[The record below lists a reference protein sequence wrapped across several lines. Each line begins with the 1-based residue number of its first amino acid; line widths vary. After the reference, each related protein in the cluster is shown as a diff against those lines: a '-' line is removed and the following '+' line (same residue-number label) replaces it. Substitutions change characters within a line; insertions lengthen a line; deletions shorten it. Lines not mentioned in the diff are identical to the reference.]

1 MSCNHEHEFEHEHEH
16 EHEHCCCEHEHEHES
31 GHKHE
36 QHHEHTHDHSH
47 SHEHSHG
54 CCCGHDHGHSHEHG
68 EDEEQGVM
76 TYVRMGLSAVG
87 LLASIFWLE
96 GTWQLVVCI
105 AAYLLAG
112 FSVLKEAVE
121 NISHGEIFDEN
132 FLMTVASIGA
142 FCIGKYPEA
151 VAVML
156 LYEIGEWL
164 QDKAVG
170 SSRASIKALVNVRPD
185 HANLVKGDE
194 VVTVK
199 AETVSVNDI
208 ILVRP
213 GERVP
218 LDGEVIEGS
227 STVDTSA
234 LTGESMPQEWTVGSA
249 ALAGCVNQSGLL
261 KIKVTKPF
269 GESSVSR
276 IMALVEDAQDNK
288 AQPERFITRFARVY
302 TPVVCGIAVLVA
314 ILPPLLGMGAWS
326 TFIHKALAFLVI
338 SCPCALVISVP
349 LSFFS
354 GIGCASHN
362 GILMKGSNY
371 LELLSKAEIAAFDK
385 TGTLTRGEFS
395 VTSLAC
401 ADGVTEAQLLE
412 VAACCESQ
420 STHPLAKSILKAY
433 GKPVDAD
440 RLTKIEELSGNGIRA
455 TLDGKTALAGKP
467 ELLEGIAVTTQP
479 TGTTAV
485 YVAYGGQY
493 LGCIGLSDTLKPDT
507 KDAIAA
513 LRKLGLHNLTMLS
526 GDRQA
531 TADSI
536 AKEVGL
542 DNAWG
547 QLLPEEKVT
556 HLEDLRKLGS
566 VVYAGDGINDAPVLA
581 AADVGVA
588 MGGLGSDAAME
599 AADVVIMTD
608 ELSRLPLAIHIARK
622 TMAIAKQN
630 IMFSIAIKILILALS
645 LLTDIGLWLAVFA
658 DVGVC
663 MLAIL
668 NSLRALHTK

>member
-1 MSCNHEHEFEHEHEH
+1 MSCNHEHEFEHEH

-132 FLMTVASIGA
+132 FLMTIASIGA

-227 STVDTSA
+227 SSVDTSA

-608 ELSRLPLAIHIARK
+608 ELSRLPLAIRIARK

-630 IMFSIAIKILILALS
+630 IVFSIAIKILILALS

>member
-1 MSCNHEHEFEHEHEH
+1 M
-16 EHEHCCCEHEHEHES
+16 
-31 GHKHE
+31 
-36 QHHEHTHDHSH
+36 
-47 SHEHSHG
+47 
-54 CCCGHDHGHSHEHG
+54 
-68 EDEEQGVM
+68 
-76 TYVRMGLSAVG
+76 
-87 LLASIFWLE
+87 
-96 GTWQLVVCI
+96 
-105 AAYLLAG
+105 
-112 FSVLKEAVE
+112 
-121 NISHGEIFDEN
+121 ISYWYG
-132 FLMTVASIGA
+132 
-142 FCIGKYPEA
+142 P
-151 VAVML
+151 
-156 LYEIGEWL
+156 
-164 QDKAVG
+164 
-170 SSRASIKALVNVRPD
+170 
-185 HANLVKGDE
+185 
-194 VVTVK
+194 
-199 AETVSVNDI
+199 
-208 ILVRP
+208 
-213 GERVP
+213 
-218 LDGEVIEGS
+218 DGEVIEGS
-227 STVDTSA
+227 SSVDTSA

-608 ELSRLPLAIHIARK
+608 ELSRLPLAIRIARK

-630 IMFSIAIKILILALS
+630 IVFSIAIKILILALS

>member
-1 MSCNHEHEFEHEHEH
+1 MSCNHEHEFEHEH

-199 AETVSVNDI
+199 AETVLVNDI

-227 STVDTSA
+227 SSVDTSA

-608 ELSRLPLAIHIARK
+608 ELSRLPLAIRIARK

-630 IMFSIAIKILILALS
+630 IVFSIAIKILILALS

>member
-1 MSCNHEHEFEHEHEH
+1 MSCNHEHEFEHEH

-227 STVDTSA
+227 SSVDTSA

-608 ELSRLPLAIHIARK
+608 ELSRLPLAIRIARK

-630 IMFSIAIKILILALS
+630 IVFSIAIKILILALS

>member
-1 MSCNHEHEFEHEHEH
+1 MSCKHEHEHEHCCQHEHEHEH
-16 EHEHCCCEHEHEHES
+16 EHEH
-31 GHKHE
+31 
-36 QHHEHTHDHSH
+36 SH
-47 SHEHSHG
+47 SHEHG
-54 CCCGHDHGHSHEHG
+54 GEEEHG
-68 EDEEQGVM
+68 AF

-87 LLASIFWLE
+87 LLLSIFWLD
-96 GTWQLVVCI
+96 GIWQLVVCI
-105 AAYLLAG
+105 IAYLLAG

-121 NISHGEIFDEN
+121 NIALGEIFDEN

-142 FCIGKYPEA
+142 FCIGDYPEA

-185 HANLVKGDE
+185 HANLLQGED
-194 VVTVK
+194 VTAVK
-199 AETVSVNDI
+199 AESVSVGDI

-213 GERVP
+213 GERIP

-234 LTGESMPQEWTVGSA
+234 LTGESMPQEWGVGTT
-249 ALAGCVNQSGLL
+249 ALAGCVNQNGVL
-261 KIKVTKPF
+261 KIRVTKPF

-288 AQPERFITRFARVY
+288 AQPERFITRFARIY
-302 TPVVCGIAVLVA
+302 TPAVCGIAVLVA
-314 ILPPLLGMGAWS
+314 VLPPLLGMGTWS
-326 TFIHKALAFLVI
+326 MFIHKALAFLVI

-354 GIGCASHN
+354 GIGCASYN

-371 LELLSKAEIAAFDK
+371 LELLAKADIAAFDK
-385 TGTLTRGEFS
+385 TGTLTKGVFS

-401 ADGVTEAQLLE
+401 ADGVTEQQLLE
-412 VAACCESQ
+412 VAAYCESQ

-433 GKPVDAD
+433 GKPIDGS
-440 RLTKIEELSGNGIRA
+440 RLSSIEELSGNGIRA
-455 TLDGKTALAGKP
+455 TLDGAAALAGKQD
-467 ELLEGIAVTTQP
+467 LLSGITVTTQP
-479 TGTTAV
+479 SGTTAV
-485 YVAYGGQY
+485 YVAYDGRY
-493 LGCIGLSDTLKPDT
+493 LGCIGLSDTLKADT
-507 KDAIAA
+507 KDAISA
-513 LRKLGLHNLTMLS
+513 LRKLRLHNLTMLS

-531 TADSI
+531 TADAI
-536 AKEVGL
+536 AREIGL

-547 QLLPEEKVT
+547 QLLPEEKVA
-556 HLEDLRKLGS
+556 HLADLKKLGS

-608 ELSRLPLAIHIARK
+608 ELSRLPLAIRIARK

-630 IMFSIAIKILILALS
+630 IVFSIVVKVLILLLS
-645 LLTDIGLWLAVFA
+645 LLTDMGLWLAVFA

-668 NSLRALHTK
+668 NSLRALRTE

>member
-16 EHEHCCCEHEHEHES
+16 EHESEHCCAHEH
-31 GHKHE
+31 
-36 QHHEHTHDHSH
+36 HHEHTHDHSH
-47 SHEHSHG
+47 SHEHSHSCG
-54 CCCGHDHGHSHEHG
+54 CCGHDHGHSHEHG
-68 EDEEQGVM
+68 GEEEQGVM

-105 AAYLLAG
+105 VAYLLAG
-112 FSVLKEAVE
+112 FSVLREAVE
-121 NISHGEIFDEN
+121 NISRGEIFDEN

-170 SSRASIKALVNVRPD
+170 SSCASIKALVNVRPD
-185 HANLVKGDE
+185 HANLIKGDE

-199 AETVSVNDI
+199 ADTVSVNDI

-227 STVDTSA
+227 SSADTSA

-261 KIKVTKPF
+261 KIRVTKPF

-412 VAACCESQ
+412 IAACCESQ

-433 GKPVDAD
+433 GKPVNGD

-467 ELLEGIAVTTQP
+467 ELLDGITITTQP

-485 YVAYGGQY
+485 YVAYDGRY

-507 KDAIAA
+507 KAAIAA

-608 ELSRLPLAIHIARK
+608 ELSRLPLAIRIARK

-630 IMFSIAIKILILALS
+630 IVFSIAIKILILALS
-645 LLTDIGLWLAVFA
+645 LLMDIGLWLAVFA